1 MTNLL
6 TNLLITI
13 NLACTHGSLEKSL
26 LSGLTELWSFD
37 SIIISTSWE
46 LVSVI
51 WLWGHLASETCL
63 ILESWISLLHELRT
77 FRFNPLTLFRLRQI
91 DHSFFHP
98 WLYVVNVL
106 SFVPVTIEN
115 LPKVVFVYVDIVI
128 DTNLRVRV
136 GLWSTHR
143 SWVSSRLE
151 CLSRARGCTKVGQ
164 VGLFSRKSFLD
175 KFLSFQWTF
184 LELFPSFLDVAQKR
198 VNITSFKVQI
208 LLLRDF
214 NFLFLNFR
222 DIFVLSFAY
231 VFRISFLNE
240 LIDLWLAFV
249 FKSWGGFLSDVFIVN
264 VIKKLFFIR
273 LLRIDCRL
281 LGSDILCLT

>member
-1 MTNLL
+1 MFVLLNDSIDLLVLCRDVWATSFRQMTNLF
-6 TNLLITI
+6 TNLLITV
-13 NLACTHGSLEKSL
+13 NFACTHGPLEKSL

-37 SIIISTSWE
+37 SVIISTSWE

-91 DHSFFHP
+91 DQSFFHA
-98 WLYVVNVL
+98 WLDVINVL

-143 SWVSSRLE
+143 SWVSSRFE
-151 CLSRARGCTKVGQ
+151 CLSRARGCAKVGQ
-164 VGLFSRKSFLD
+164 VGLFSRKSFFY
-175 KFLSFQWTF
+175 KFLSFQWSF
-184 LELFPSFLDVAQKR
+184 LELFPSFLDVA
-198 VNITSFKVQI
+198 
-208 LLLRDF
+208 
-214 NFLFLNFR
+214 
-222 DIFVLSFAY
+222 
-231 VFRISFLNE
+231 
-240 LIDLWLAFV
+240 
-249 FKSWGGFLSDVFIVN
+249 
-264 VIKKLFFIR
+264 
-273 LLRIDCRL
+273 
-281 LGSDILCLT
+281 